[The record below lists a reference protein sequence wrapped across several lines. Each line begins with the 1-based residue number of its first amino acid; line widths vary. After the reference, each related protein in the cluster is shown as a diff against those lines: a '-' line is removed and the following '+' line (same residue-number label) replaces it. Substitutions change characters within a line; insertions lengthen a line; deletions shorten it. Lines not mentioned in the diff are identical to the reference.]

1 MKLLDVKNYE
11 MKDTRK
17 AIECDVENV
26 ISVLNSLGD
35 VSVIDVSSSQEM
47 KAIITLIKLKGFDS
61 DSLIVFNKLKEFEDV
76 EDDSIVYVT
85 LKDLG
90 RAERSEEQDES
101 FKVAEEIFM
110 SDNTKDTVLGNTTTD
125 LNVTDIIENDMEL
138 EEVEV
143 EEEEL
148 VIEEDVL
155 VEDEEILPSEK
166 YPGYYYKTS
175 TREIMVNTGT
185 CFEVYQP
192 VTYE

>member
-11 MKDTRK
+11 MKKTRK
-17 AIECDVENV
+17 TVECDVENV
-26 ISVLNSLGD
+26 INVLSSMSD

-85 LKDLG
+85 LRDLG
-90 RAERSEEQDES
+90 RTQRSEAQDES
-101 FKVAEEIFM
+101 FKIAEEIIM
-110 SDNTKDTVLGNTTTD
+110 SDDIKGVDIDNTPMDPNA
-125 LNVTDIIENDMEL
+125 NDIVENEVEL
-138 EEVEV
+138 DEEV
-143 EEEEL
+143 EEEL
-148 VIEEDVL
+148 VIEEDIL
-155 VEDEEILPSEK
+155 IEDEEILPSEK

>member
-11 MKDTRK
+11 MKNMRK
-17 AIECDVENV
+17 TIECDIENV
-26 ISVLNSLGD
+26 VNVLSSMSD

-47 KAIITLIKLKGFDS
+47 KAIITLIKLKVFDS

-85 LKDLG
+85 LRDLG
-90 RAERSEEQDES
+90 RTQRSEAQDES
-101 FKVAEEIFM
+101 FKIAEEIIM
-110 SDNTKDTVLGNTTTD
+110 SDDIKDVDVDNTPMDP
-125 LNVTDIIENDMEL
+125 NVNDIIENDVEL
-138 EEVEV
+138 DEEV
-143 EEEEL
+143 EEEL
-148 VIEEDVL
+148 VIEEDIL
-155 VEDEEILPSEK
+155 IEDEEILPSEK

>member
-11 MKDTRK
+11 MKKTRK
-17 AIECDVENV
+17 TVECDVENV
-26 ISVLNSLGD
+26 INVLSSMSD

-85 LKDLG
+85 LRDLG
-90 RAERSEEQDES
+90 RTQRSEAQDES
-101 FKVAEEIFM
+101 FKIAEEIIM
-110 SDNTKDTVLGNTTTD
+110 SDDIKDIDVDNTPMDPNA
-125 LNVTDIIENDMEL
+125 NDIIENDVEL
-138 EEVEV
+138 DEEV
-143 EEEEL
+143 EEEL
-148 VIEEDVL
+148 VIEEDIL
-155 VEDEEILPSEK
+155 IEDEEILPSGK

>member
-11 MKDTRK
+11 MKNTRK
-17 AIECDVENV
+17 EIECDIDSV
-26 ISVLNSLGD
+26 INVLNSLGD

-61 DSLIVFNKLKEFEDV
+61 DSLIVFNKLKGFEDV

-85 LKDLG
+85 LRDLG
-90 RAERSEEQDES
+90 RTQRSEAQDES
-101 FKVAEEIFM
+101 FKIAEEIIM
-110 SDNTKDTVLGNTTTD
+110 SDDIKDVDVDNTPTD
-125 LNVTDIIENDMEL
+125 PNVNDIIENDVEL
-138 EEVEV
+138 DEEV
-143 EEEEL
+143 EEEL
-148 VIEEDVL
+148 VIEEDIL
-155 VEDEEILPSEK
+155 IEDEEILPSEK

>member
-26 ISVLNSLGD
+26 INVLNSLGD

-85 LKDLG
+85 LKDLV
-90 RAERSEEQDES
+90 RTKRSEEQDES
-101 FKVAEEIFM
+101 FKVAEEIIM
-110 SDNTKDTVLGNTTTD
+110 SDNTKDSVLENTPTD

-138 EEVEV
+138 EEEV
-143 EEEEL
+143 EEEL

>member
-11 MKDTRK
+11 MKNMRK
-17 AIECDVENV
+17 TVECDVENV
-26 ISVLNSLGD
+26 INVLSSMSD

-85 LKDLG
+85 LRDLG
-90 RAERSEEQDES
+90 RTQRSEAQDES
-101 FKVAEEIFM
+101 FKIAEEIIM
-110 SDNTKDTVLGNTTTD
+110 SDDIKDVDVDNTPMDPNA
-125 LNVTDIIENDMEL
+125 NDIVENEVEL
-138 EEVEV
+138 DEEV
-143 EEEEL
+143 EEEL
-148 VIEEDVL
+148 VIEEDIL
-155 VEDEEILPSEK
+155 IEDEEILPSGK

>member
-11 MKDTRK
+11 MKKTRK
-17 AIECDVENV
+17 TVECDVENV
-26 ISVLNSLGD
+26 INVLSSMSD

-85 LKDLG
+85 LRDLG
-90 RAERSEEQDES
+90 RTQRSEAQDES
-101 FKVAEEIFM
+101 FKIAEEIIM
-110 SDNTKDTVLGNTTTD
+110 SDDIKDVDVDNTPMDPNA
-125 LNVTDIIENDMEL
+125 NDIIENDVEL
-138 EEVEV
+138 DEEV
-143 EEEEL
+143 EEEL
-148 VIEEDVL
+148 VIEEDIL
-155 VEDEEILPSEK
+155 IEDEEILPSGK

>member
-11 MKDTRK
+11 MKKTRK
-17 AIECDVENV
+17 TVECDVENV
-26 ISVLNSLGD
+26 INVLSSMSD

-85 LKDLG
+85 LRNLG
-90 RAERSEEQDES
+90 RTQRSEAQDES
-101 FKVAEEIFM
+101 FKISEEIIM
-110 SDNTKDTVLGNTTTD
+110 SDDIKGVDIDNTPMDPNA
-125 LNVTDIIENDMEL
+125 NDIVENEVEL
-138 EEVEV
+138 DEEV
-143 EEEEL
+143 EEEL
-148 VIEEDVL
+148 VIEEDIL
-155 VEDEEILPSEK
+155 IEDEEILPSEK

>member
-11 MKDTRK
+11 MKNTRK
-17 AIECDVENV
+17 AIECDVESV
-26 ISVLNSLGD
+26 INVLNSLGD

-85 LKDLG
+85 LRDLG
-90 RAERSEEQDES
+90 RTQRSEAQDES
-101 FKVAEEIFM
+101 FKISEEIIM
-110 SDNTKDTVLGNTTTD
+110 SDDIKDVDVDNTPMDPNA
-125 LNVTDIIENDMEL
+125 NDIVENDVEL
-138 EEVEV
+138 DEEV
-143 EEEEL
+143 EEEL
-148 VIEEDVL
+148 VIEEDIL
-155 VEDEEILPSEK
+155 IEDEEILPSEK

>member
-11 MKDTRK
+11 MKNARK
-17 AIECDVENV
+17 AIECDVESV
-26 ISVLNSLGD
+26 INVLNSLSD

-76 EDDSIVYVT
+76 EDDSIIYVT
-85 LKDLG
+85 LRNLG
-90 RAERSEEQDES
+90 RTQRSEEQDES
-101 FKVAEEIFM
+101 FKIAEEIIM
-110 SDNTKDTVLGNTTTD
+110 SDDIKDVDVDNTSTD
-125 LNVTDIIENDMEL
+125 LNVTDIIEN
-138 EEVEV
+138 EVELD
-143 EEEEL
+143 EETEEEL
-148 VIEEDVL
+148 VIEEDIL
-155 VEDEEILPSEK
+155 IEDEEILPSEK

>member
-11 MKDTRK
+11 MKNTGK
-17 AIECDVENV
+17 AIECDVESV
-26 ISVLNSLGD
+26 INVLNSLGD

-85 LKDLG
+85 LRNLG
-90 RAERSEEQDES
+90 RTQRSEAQDES
-101 FKVAEEIFM
+101 FKIAEEIIM
-110 SDNTKDTVLGNTTTD
+110 SDDTKDTVLGNTSTD
-125 LNVTDIIENDMEL
+125 LNVTDIVENEVEL
-138 EEVEV
+138 DEEV
-143 EEEEL
+143 EEEL
-148 VIEEDVL
+148 VIEEDIL
-155 VEDEEILPSEK
+155 IEDEEILPSEK

>member
-11 MKDTRK
+11 MKNERK
-17 AIECDVENV
+17 TVECDVENV
-26 ISVLNSLGD
+26 INVLSSMSD

-85 LKDLG
+85 LRDLG
-90 RAERSEEQDES
+90 RTQRSEAQDES
-101 FKVAEEIFM
+101 FKIAEEIIM
-110 SDNTKDTVLGNTTTD
+110 SDDIKDVDVDNTPMDPNA
-125 LNVTDIIENDMEL
+125 NDIVENEVEL
-138 EEVEV
+138 DEEV
-143 EEEEL
+143 EEEL
-148 VIEEDVL
+148 VIEEDIL
-155 VEDEEILPSEK
+155 IEDEEILPSGK

>member
-11 MKDTRK
+11 MKNMRK
-17 AIECDVENV
+17 TIECDIENV
-26 ISVLNSLGD
+26 VNVLSSMSD

-85 LKDLG
+85 LRDLG
-90 RAERSEEQDES
+90 RTQRSEAQDES
-101 FKVAEEIFM
+101 FKIAEEIIM
-110 SDNTKDTVLGNTTTD
+110 SDDIKDVDVDNTPMDP
-125 LNVTDIIENDMEL
+125 NVNDIIENDVEL
-138 EEVEV
+138 DEEV
-143 EEEEL
+143 EEEL
-148 VIEEDVL
+148 VIEEDIL
-155 VEDEEILPSEK
+155 IEDEEILPSEK

>member
-11 MKDTRK
+11 MKNTRK
-17 AIECDVENV
+17 TVECDVENV
-26 ISVLNSLGD
+26 INVLSSMSD

-85 LKDLG
+85 LRDLG
-90 RAERSEEQDES
+90 RTQRSEAQDES
-101 FKVAEEIFM
+101 FKIAEEIIM
-110 SDNTKDTVLGNTTTD
+110 SDDIKDVDVDNTPMDPNA
-125 LNVTDIIENDMEL
+125 NDIIENEVEL
-138 EEVEV
+138 DEEV
-143 EEEEL
+143 EEEL
-148 VIEEDVL
+148 VIEEDIL
-155 VEDEEILPSEK
+155 IEDEEILPSEK

>member
-11 MKDTRK
+11 MKETRK
-17 AIECDVENV
+17 TVECDVENV
-26 ISVLNSLGD
+26 INVLSSMSD

-85 LKDLG
+85 LRDLG
-90 RAERSEEQDES
+90 RTQRSEAQDES
-101 FKVAEEIFM
+101 FKIAEEIIM
-110 SDNTKDTVLGNTTTD
+110 SDDIKDVDVDNTPMDPNA
-125 LNVTDIIENDMEL
+125 NDIVENEVEL
-138 EEVEV
+138 DEEV
-143 EEEEL
+143 EEEL
-148 VIEEDVL
+148 VIEEDIL
-155 VEDEEILPSEK
+155 IEDEEILPSEK

>member
-11 MKDTRK
+11 MKNERK
-17 AIECDVENV
+17 TVECDVENV
-26 ISVLNSLGD
+26 INVLNSLSD

-85 LKDLG
+85 LRNLG
-90 RAERSEEQDES
+90 RTQRSEAQDES
-101 FKVAEEIFM
+101 FKIAEEIIM
-110 SDNTKDTVLGNTTTD
+110 SDDIKDVDVDNTPMDPNA
-125 LNVTDIIENDMEL
+125 NDIVENEVKLD
-138 EEVEV
+138 EEV
-143 EEEEL
+143 EEEL
-148 VIEEDVL
+148 VIEEDIL
-155 VEDEEILPSEK
+155 IEDEEILPSGK

>member
-11 MKDTRK
+11 MKNERK
-17 AIECDVENV
+17 TVECDVENV
-26 ISVLNSLGD
+26 INVLNSLSD

-85 LKDLG
+85 LRNLG
-90 RAERSEEQDES
+90 RTQRSEAQDES
-101 FKVAEEIFM
+101 FKIAEEIIM
-110 SDNTKDTVLGNTTTD
+110 SDDIKDVDVDNTPMDPNA
-125 LNVTDIIENDMEL
+125 NDIVENEVKLD
-138 EEVEV
+138 EEV
-143 EEEEL
+143 EEEL
-148 VIEEDVL
+148 VIEEDIL
-155 VEDEEILPSEK
+155 IEDEEILPSEK

>member
-11 MKDTRK
+11 MKKTRK
-17 AIECDVENV
+17 TVECDVENV
-26 ISVLNSLGD
+26 INVLSSMSD

-85 LKDLG
+85 LRDLG
-90 RAERSEEQDES
+90 RTQRSEAQDES
-101 FKVAEEIFM
+101 FKIAEEIIM
-110 SDNTKDTVLGNTTTD
+110 SDDIKDVDVDNTPMDPNA
-125 LNVTDIIENDMEL
+125 NDIVENEVEL
-138 EEVEV
+138 DEEV
-143 EEEEL
+143 EEEL
-148 VIEEDVL
+148 VIEEDIL
-155 VEDEEILPSEK
+155 IEDEEILPSEK

>member
-11 MKDTRK
+11 MKNTRK
-17 AIECDVENV
+17 AIECDVESVINV
-26 ISVLNSLGD
+26 LKSLGD
-35 VSVIDVSSSQEM
+35 VSVINVSSSQEM

-85 LKDLG
+85 LRNLG
-90 RAERSEEQDES
+90 RTKRSEEQDES
-101 FKVAEEIFM
+101 FKIAEEIIM
-110 SDNTKDTVLGNTTTD
+110 SDDIKDVDVYNTSTD
-125 LNVTDIIENDMEL
+125 LNVTDIIEN
-138 EEVEV
+138 EVELD
-143 EEEEL
+143 EETEEEL
-148 VIEEDVL
+148 VIEEDIL
-155 VEDEEILPSEK
+155 IEDEEILPSEK

-185 CFEVYQP
+185 CLEVYQP

>member
-11 MKDTRK
+11 MKKTRK
-17 AIECDVENV
+17 TVECDVENV
-26 ISVLNSLGD
+26 INVLSSMSD

-85 LKDLG
+85 LRDLG
-90 RAERSEEQDES
+90 RTQRSEAQDES
-101 FKVAEEIFM
+101 FKIAEEIIM
-110 SDNTKDTVLGNTTTD
+110 SDDIKDVDVDNTPMDPNA
-125 LNVTDIIENDMEL
+125 NDIIENDVEL
-138 EEVEV
+138 DEEV
-143 EEEEL
+143 EEEL
-148 VIEEDVL
+148 VIEEDIL
-155 VEDEEILPSEK
+155 IEDEEILPSEK

>member
-11 MKDTRK
+11 MKKTRK
-17 AIECDVENV
+17 TVECDVENV
-26 ISVLNSLGD
+26 INVLSSMSD

-85 LKDLG
+85 LRDLG
-90 RAERSEEQDES
+90 RTQRSEAQDES
-101 FKVAEEIFM
+101 FKIAEEIIM
-110 SDNTKDTVLGNTTTD
+110 SDDIKDVDVDNTPMDPNA
-125 LNVTDIIENDMEL
+125 NDIIENEVEL
-138 EEVEV
+138 DEEV
-143 EEEEL
+143 EEEL
-148 VIEEDVL
+148 VIEEDIL
-155 VEDEEILPSEK
+155 IEDEEILPSEK

>member
-11 MKDTRK
+11 MKNTRK

-26 ISVLNSLGD
+26 INVLNSLGD

-85 LKDLG
+85 LRNLG
-90 RAERSEEQDES
+90 RTQRSEEQDES
-101 FKVAEEIFM
+101 FKIAEEIIM
-110 SDNTKDTVLGNTTTD
+110 SDDTKDTVLGNTSTD
-125 LNVTDIIENDMEL
+125 LNVTDIIENDVEL
-138 EEVEV
+138 DEEV
-143 EEEEL
+143 EEEL
-148 VIEEDVL
+148 VIEEDIL
-155 VEDEEILPSEK
+155 IEDEEILPSEK

>member
-17 AIECDVENV
+17 AIECNDVENV
-26 ISVLNSLGD
+26 INVLSSMSD

-85 LKDLG
+85 LRNLG
-90 RAERSEEQDES
+90 RTQRSEAQDES
-101 FKVAEEIFM
+101 FKIAEEIIM
-110 SDNTKDTVLGNTTTD
+110 SDDTKDTVLGNTSTD
-125 LNVTDIIENDMEL
+125 LNVTDIIENDVEL
-138 EEVEV
+138 DEEV
-143 EEEEL
+143 EEEL
-148 VIEEDVL
+148 VIEEDIL
-155 VEDEEILPSEK
+155 IEDEEILPSEK

>member
-11 MKDTRK
+11 MKNTRK
-17 AIECDVENV
+17 TVECDVENV
-26 ISVLNSLGD
+26 INVLSSMSD

-61 DSLIVFNKLKEFEDV
+61 DSLIVFNKLKGFEDV

-85 LKDLG
+85 LRDLG
-90 RAERSEEQDES
+90 RTQRSEAQDES
-101 FKVAEEIFM
+101 FKIAEEIIM
-110 SDNTKDTVLGNTTTD
+110 SDDIKDVDVDNTPMDPNA
-125 LNVTDIIENDMEL
+125 NDIIENEVEL
-138 EEVEV
+138 DEEV
-143 EEEEL
+143 EEEL
-148 VIEEDVL
+148 VIEEDIL
-155 VEDEEILPSEK
+155 IEDEEILPSEK

>member
-11 MKDTRK
+11 MKNARK
-17 AIECDVENV
+17 AIECDDIESV
-26 ISVLNSLGD
+26 INVLNSLSD

-47 KAIITLIKLKGFDS
+47 KAIITLIKLKGFGS

-85 LKDLG
+85 LRNLG
-90 RAERSEEQDES
+90 RNKRSEEQEES
-101 FKVAEEIFM
+101 FKIAEEIIM
-110 SDNTKDTVLGNTTTD
+110 SDDIKDVDVDNTPMDPNA
-125 LNVTDIIENDMEL
+125 NDIVENEVEL
-138 EEVEV
+138 DEEV
-143 EEEEL
+143 EEEL
-148 VIEEDVL
+148 VIEEDIL
-155 VEDEEILPSEK
+155 IEDEEILPSEK

>member
-11 MKDTRK
+11 MKNTRK
-17 AIECDVENV
+17 TVECDVENV
-26 ISVLNSLGD
+26 INVLSSMSD

-47 KAIITLIKLKGFDS
+47 KAIITLIKLKVFDS

-85 LKDLG
+85 LRDLG
-90 RAERSEEQDES
+90 RTQRSEAQDES
-101 FKVAEEIFM
+101 FKIAEEIIM
-110 SDNTKDTVLGNTTTD
+110 SDDIKDVDVDNTPMDPNA
-125 LNVTDIIENDMEL
+125 NDIIENEVEL
-138 EEVEV
+138 DEEV
-143 EEEEL
+143 EEEL
-148 VIEEDVL
+148 VIEEDIL
-155 VEDEEILPSEK
+155 IEDEEILPSEK

>member
-11 MKDTRK
+11 MKNTRK
-17 AIECDVENV
+17 EIECDIDSV
-26 ISVLNSLGD
+26 INVLNSLGD

-47 KAIITLIKLKGFDS
+47 KAIITLIKLKWFDS
-61 DSLIVFNKLKEFEDV
+61 DSLIVFNKLKGFEDV

-85 LKDLG
+85 LRNLG
-90 RAERSEEQDES
+90 RTQRSEAQDES
-101 FKVAEEIFM
+101 FKIAEEIIM
-110 SDNTKDTVLGNTTTD
+110 SDDTKDTVLGNTSTD
-125 LNVTDIIENDMEL
+125 LNVTDIIENDAEL
-138 EEVEV
+138 DEEV
-143 EEEEL
+143 EEEL
-148 VIEEDVL
+148 VIEEDIL
-155 VEDEEILPSEK
+155 IEDEEILPSGK

>member
-11 MKDTRK
+11 MKNTRK

-26 ISVLNSLGD
+26 INVLSSLGD

-47 KAIITLIKLKGFDS
+47 KAIITLIKLKEFDS

-76 EDDSIVYVT
+76 EDDSIVYVI
-85 LKDLG
+85 LKNLG

-101 FKVAEEIFM
+101 FKVAEEIIM
-110 SDNTKDTVLGNTTTD
+110 SDNNRDTILESTSTD
-125 LNVTDIIENDMEL
+125 LNVTDIIENDVEL
-138 EEVEV
+138 DEEV
-143 EEEEL
+143 EEEL
-148 VIEEDVL
+148 VIEEEIL
-155 VEDEEILPSEK
+155 IEDEEILPSEK

>member
-11 MKDTRK
+11 MKNTRK
-17 AIECDVENV
+17 AIECDVESV
-26 ISVLNSLGD
+26 INVLNSLGD

-85 LKDLG
+85 LRNLG
-90 RAERSEEQDES
+90 RTQRSEEQDES
-101 FKVAEEIFM
+101 FKIAEEIIM
-110 SDNTKDTVLGNTTTD
+110 SDDIKDVDVDNTSTD
-125 LNVTDIIENDMEL
+125 LNVTDIIEN
-138 EEVEV
+138 EVELD
-143 EEEEL
+143 EETEEEL
-148 VIEEDVL
+148 VIEEDIL
-155 VEDEEILPSEK
+155 IEDEEILPSEK

>member
-11 MKDTRK
+11 MKNTRK
-17 AIECDVENV
+17 AIECDVESEIN
-26 ISVLNSLGD
+26 VLNSLGD

-85 LKDLG
+85 LRNLG
-90 RAERSEEQDES
+90 RTQRSEEQDES
-101 FKVAEEIFM
+101 FKIAEEIIM
-110 SDNTKDTVLGNTTTD
+110 SDDIKDVDVDNTSTD
-125 LNVTDIIENDMEL
+125 LNVTDIIEN
-138 EEVEV
+138 EVELD
-143 EEEEL
+143 EETEEEL
-148 VIEEDVL
+148 VIEEDIL
-155 VEDEEILPSEK
+155 IEDEEILPSEK

>member
-11 MKDTRK
+11 MKNTRK
-17 AIECDVENV
+17 TVECDVENV
-26 ISVLNSLGD
+26 INVLSSMSD

-85 LKDLG
+85 LRNLG
-90 RAERSEEQDES
+90 RTQRSEAQDES
-101 FKVAEEIFM
+101 FKIAEEIIM
-110 SDNTKDTVLGNTTTD
+110 SDDIKGVDIDNTPMDPNA
-125 LNVTDIIENDMEL
+125 NDIVENEVEL
-138 EEVEV
+138 DEEV
-143 EEEEL
+143 EEEL
-148 VIEEDVL
+148 VIEEDIL
-155 VEDEEILPSEK
+155 IEDEEILPSEK